1 MRTTS
6 GYSKG
11 IPRVLGN
18 PALLEKSPC
27 MGVGEE
33 QHENQGNRGNVLMA
47 GGRATLKR
55 IMRDF

>member
-1 MRTTS
+1 M
-6 GYSKG
+6 
-11 IPRVLGN
+11 LGN

-27 MGVGEE
+27 MDVGEE
-33 QHENQGNRGNVLMA
+33 QHENQGHRGDVLMA